1 MQAQELQDAIEKLKN
16 VSPEIFSVDPLV
28 VQAASLDTAVQSI
41 RCILTF
47 ICPIDHSLL
56 HRNVVEALLPAD
68 QGQRLMHAASS
79 IMQVH
84 TECTRLREA
93 SEEEIVTPRRPSL
106 PPVTPTRQPSDSRPS
121 DMLNK
126 RVLADPVATLFS
138 AENGCNIPEE
148 AASGFEVEDSPREI
162 RLPVPTMELVTERSE
177 RRPSVNLARDLD
189 ISENIRQKRI
199 EGLLESVLSSPTE
212 EEVKPLVRSASGNM
226 EIIIILWFTGDSY

>member
-1 MQAQELQDAIEKLKN
+1 MVA
-16 VSPEIFSVDPLV
+16 
-28 VQAASLDTAVQSI
+28 
-41 RCILTF
+41 
-47 ICPIDHSLL
+47 
-56 HRNVVEALLPAD
+56 RNVVEALLPAD

-93 SEEEIVTPRRPSL
+93 SKEEIVTPRRPSL
-106 PPVTPTRQPSDSRPS
+106 PPVTPTRQPSDTRPS

-138 AENGCNIPEE
+138 AESSCNIPEE
-148 AASGFEVEDSPREI
+148 AASGFVDVKESPREI

-177 RRPSVNLARDLD
+177 RRPSVNLTRDLD
-189 ISENIRQKRI
+189 ISDNIRQKRI

-212 EEVKPLVRSASGNM
+212 EEVKPLARSASGS
-226 EIIIILWFTGDSY
+226 IYIRVILADLCTYRYNQSGE